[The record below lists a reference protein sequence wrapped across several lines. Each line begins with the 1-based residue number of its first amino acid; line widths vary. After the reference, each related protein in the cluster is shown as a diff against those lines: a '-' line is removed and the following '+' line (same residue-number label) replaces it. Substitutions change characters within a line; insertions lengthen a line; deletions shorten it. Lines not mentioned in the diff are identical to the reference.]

1 MGNELQHYT
10 ITLHTEGPVFI
21 GSGRTIGKK
30 EYIYNKHTNKV
41 HIPNIEKMFAYFSK
55 RKLLPKYEEYLLS
68 GKSDF
73 VYWLQDNGIDE
84 REYRTWIA
92 YTIDSGDAVIEQ
104 KSKKEILTSIK
115 DSYGCPY
122 IPGSSLKGAL
132 RTALLGAVAVQ
143 RNERFAHEREQLRH
157 TNMND
162 KPIYVARNLQNTAMQ
177 VEQRMFNRLKRN
189 EERNEKRK
197 ADAVNDMMC
206 GLRIGDSEPLSADD
220 LTLCQKIDVT
230 VEGHERA
237 LPIFRECIKP
247 DTEIRFPITID
258 PRYFPYSPKQVMQAA
273 TIFAQNYDKCFL
285 NAFPLNGI
293 SGGGNLYLG
302 GGCGYVSKTVSYPLL
317 GNDSVKLVSDII
329 NSTLNREA
337 KNKYKHRD
345 DKNKGVSPHM
355 LKCTRYD
362 GRLYEMGACTL
373 SIQ

>member
-30 EYIYNKHTNKV
+30 EYIYNKHANKV
-41 HIPNIEKMFAYFSK
+41 HIPNMEKMFAYFSK
-55 RKLLPKYEEYLLS
+55 RKLLQKYEEYLLS

-73 VYWLQDNGIDE
+73 VYWLKDNGIGE
-84 REYRTWIA
+84 REYMPWIA
-92 YTIDSGDAVIEQ
+92 YTMDSGDAVIEQ

-115 DSYGCPY
+115 DAYGCPY
-122 IPGSSLKGAL
+122 VPGSSLKGAL
-132 RTALLGAVAVQ
+132 RTVLLGAVVVQ
-143 RNERFAHEREQLRH
+143 RNERFAREREELRH
-157 TNMND
+157 INMND
-162 KPIYVARNLQNTAMQ
+162 RPNSVARNLQNNAMQ
-177 VEQRMFNRLKRN
+177 VEQHMFNRLKRN
-189 EERNEKRK
+189 EKRR

-206 GLRIGDSEPLSADD
+206 GLRIGDSEPLSVDD
-220 LTLCQKIDVT
+220 LVLCQKIDVT
-230 VEGHERA
+230 VEGHEQA

-258 PRYFPYSPKQVMQAA
+258 PRCFPYSPKQMMQAA

-317 GNDSVKLVSDII
+317 GSDNVKLVSDII
-329 NSTLNREA
+329 SSTLNRDA
-337 KNKYKHRD
+337 KIKHKHRE
-345 DKNKGVSPHM
+345 DKDKGVSPHI
-355 LKCTRYD
+355 LKCTQYD